1 MHLCNQKAVRR
12 QMGNLDFCLI
22 VTLYSSLAVVAY
34 AYFGYPILVWVLA
47 RIFGRERVPP
57 EVAEGDLPT
66 LSLLVAA
73 YNEEAEIGRRIENAL
88 EMDYPADKLEIVIA
102 SDGSTDR
109 TNEIVRSYEEFG
121 VKLLAFEKRRGKATV
136 LNDAIPGLSG
146 QIVMLSD
153 ANTFT
158 HATAAGHLA
167 AWFQDP
173 SIGVVCGRLV
183 LTDPS
188 TGKNVDSL
196 YWKYETFMKKC
207 ESRLGALLGSNGA
220 IYAIRKSLFQG
231 IPTNTIIDDFLIP
244 LLARKR
250 SGCRV
255 IYDRDAV
262 ATEETP
268 ARLTSEFHRRTRI
281 GAGGFQSMVWLRGLL
296 SPRHGWVSFTF
307 LSHKILRWLCPFALL
322 MAFVTNLLL
331 CRHSAFMYLFVAQ
344 VVFYAMAVIAG
355 WLPKGPRILRY
366 PRLATMF
373 TMMNAALLMGF
384 IRWLRSGQS
393 AAWRRTERT
402 TAVDIASAP
411 SANSAANND
420 SLSVSADAPSPIG
433 S

>member
-1 MHLCNQKAVRR
+1 MS
-12 QMGNLDFCLI
+12 NLDLSII
-22 VTLYSSLAVVAY
+22 VVLFASLALVVY
-34 AYFGYPILVWVLA
+34 AYVGYPVLVWMLA
-47 RIFGRERVPP
+47 RVFGRERVRP
-57 EVAEGDLPT
+57 EVTDADLPT
-66 LSLLVAA
+66 LSLLIAA

-88 EMDYPADKLEIVIA
+88 ELDYPADKLEIVIA

-109 TNEIVRSYEEFG
+109 TNEIVRGYERFG

-136 LNDAIPGLSG
+136 LNDAIPAVSG
-146 QIVMLSD
+146 AIVMLSD
-153 ANTFT
+153 ANTFM
-158 HATAAGHLA
+158 HASAAGRLA

-173 SIGVVCGRLV
+173 NIGVVCGRLV

-231 IPTNTIIDDFLIP
+231 IPTNTIIDDFVIP
-244 LLARKR
+244 LLARQR

-255 IYDRDAV
+255 IYDREAV

-268 ARLTSEFHRRTRI
+268 AKLTSEFHRRTRI

-296 SPRHGWVSFTF
+296 NPRHGWVSFTF

-322 MAFVTNLLL
+322 IALLANLAL
-331 CRHSAFMYLFVAQ
+331 CRYPAFMGLFVAQ
-344 VVFYAMAVIAG
+344 VLFYAVALTAG

-373 TMMNAALLMGF
+373 TMMNAALLIGF
-384 IRWLRSGQS
+384 FRWLRSGQS
-393 AAWRRTERT
+393 AAWKRTERT
-402 TAVDIASAP
+402 PGDKSEVAAPARTVQQPEDQKSAVGIP
-411 SANSAANND
+411 D
-420 SLSVSADAPSPIG
+420 SISPI